1 MEFNKVRTG
10 IEKKFFTQC
19 SEVVIENGYVLY
31 DLEYISG
38 SSTLRL
44 YIMDEKT
51 KTAVIEDCVKVDR
64 ALTPVFEEEW
74 VPDDIVL
81 EVSSPGVYRS
91 LKTLDHFELALNEN
105 ISVVISGNLDEEILK
120 DAPRAVKNGKDF
132 KGILKEVTEE
142 YIILDINGFE
152 LKLTVAQLKRAS
164 LEPAL

>member
-10 IEKKFFTQC
+10 IEEKFYTQC
-19 SEVVIENGYVLY
+19 NAVVIENGYVLY

-64 ALTPVFEEEW
+64 ALTPIFEEEW
-74 VPDDIVL
+74 VPEDIVL
-81 EVSSPGVYRS
+81 EVSSPGVYRN
-91 LKTLDHFELALNEN
+91 LKTLKHFELALNER
-105 ISVVISGNLDEEILK
+105 ISVVITGNLEDEIVK
-120 DAPRAVKNGKDF
+120 DAPKAVKNGKHF
-132 KGILKEVTEE
+132 TGILKTVTEE
-142 YIILDINGFE
+142 NIILDINGFE
-152 LKLTVAQLKRAS
+152 LKLTVAQLKKAS